1 MPATAARGRPSYASM
16 VLGRSYRP
24 APLSVRSLLN
34 VFSRRAHPIRQ
45 VRARA
50 QLGQPPCSAAHHDAR
65 RAGDVSSSTCTH
77 AHDLYPSV
85 ILPVFARTTVGKILR
100 NIICM
105 TPTPGYSLG
114 MTVEHSRMTVS
125 TNNKLR
131 KVYVE
136 CVVWRNNYSTL
147 ITFMTS
153 SLKSKSLRSN
163 PIHTLSHFT
172 QQTVHTVLDTVRLE
186 THSLIARPIDSA
198 SRSSE
203 TDVHSSEVQ
212 V

>member
-1 MPATAARGRPSYASM
+1 MDVGKEETASRARCYMQAGDGLLAHKPSYTPE
-16 VLGRSYRP
+16 GP
-24 APLSVRSLLN
+24 IPSL
-34 VFSRRAHPIRQ
+34 
-45 VRARA
+45 
-50 QLGQPPCSAAHHDAR
+50 R

-114 MTVEHSRMTVS
+114 MTVEHSRRTVS

-136 CVVWRNNYSTL
+136 CIVWRNNYSTL

-153 SLKSKSLRSN
+153 SPKSKSLRSN

-198 SRSSE
+198 SCSSE

-212 V
+212 VQRRHICSSLGRWLVYRSGELCCC